1 MGSAPHRTE
10 IPGDKVTI
18 SSSALSGGSK
28 RLSPGCNLGTRLS
41 RAFGQE
47 PRWRP
52 GLGCQWGLGHWAGGP
67 HPHRGYVGYYPQ
79 GTQMIFNAAKE
90 LGQLSKLT
98 VRPGVGGFLGKRSE
112 NSGVLCRLKGQK
124 PYSDWLKHNLFAQC
138 IVRFSFRY
146 SLIKRKIIIQQMFIE
161 HVSSVSHML
170 GTESTMTKRKTHL
183 SNSLEFSED
192 ETHR

>member
-10 IPGDKVTI
+10 ISGDKVTI

-28 RLSPGCNLGTRLS
+28 HLSPGRNLGTRLS

-67 HPHRGYVGYYPQ
+67 HAHRGYVGYYP
-79 GTQMIFNAAKE
+79 
-90 LGQLSKLT
+90 
-98 VRPGVGGFLGKRSE
+98 LGKRSE

-124 PYSDWLKHNLFAQC
+124 PYSEWLKHNVFAQC

-146 SLIKRKIIIQQMFIE
+146 SLIKRKNNYSAN
-161 HVSSVSHML
+161 VY
-170 GTESTMTKRKTHL
+170 
-183 SNSLEFSED
+183 
-192 ETHR
+192 